1 MREIA
6 GDVRGALAARRGVQ
20 VGRVVAFKGF
30 GGRRAG
36 EAVAVFGDGPT
47 TGSLLGGVADT
58 AIAESVTAPTPSV
71 LLEFGVGDTEAVAAG
86 LACGG
91 VATVLASDAAALP
104 SQLWAAL
111 ENGWPVALVTRP
123 DREAGSNALALVDS
137 PANGTLERHGS
148 LGDAAADEEA
158 TQVGRQ
164 ALRLGRDS
172 SQLIRLEGDI
182 GVVVETFFPTTT
194 LVVIG
199 EGQLAQALAAQAGL
213 LGWSAVVSNV
223 WTDATD
229 KQVGSLG
236 RPDAVVVLSHD
247 PEVDTPALA
256 AALATGCYVGALG
269 SRHTQ
274 AARRDRLR
282 GVGYGLSEE
291 AIDGIHGPVGLDLGA
306 RTPEETAVAVVG
318 EILAHRSG
326 RSGTSLRASS
336 GPING

>member
-1 MREIA
+1 MHEIA
-6 GDVRGALAARRGVQ
+6 AKVREGLAAGRGVQ
-20 VGRVVAFKGF
+20 VGRVVDFKGF

-36 EAVAVFGDGPT
+36 EALAIFHDGPAS
-47 TGSLLGGVADT
+47 GSLLGGVAD
-58 AIAESVTAPTPSV
+58 AAVAESITAPSPSV
-71 LLEFGVGDTEAVAAG
+71 LLELGIGDNEAVAAG

-91 VATVLASDAAALP
+91 VATVLASDAATLP
-104 SQLWAAL
+104 EELWAAL

-123 DREAGSNALALVDS
+123 DAEVRSNALALVDN
-137 PANGTLERHGS
+137 PVTRTLERHGS
-148 LGDAAADEEA
+148 LGDVASDEEA
-158 TQVGRQ
+158 AQAGRQ

-172 SQLIRLEGDI
+172 AQIQLLGDAPI
-182 GVVVETFFPTTT
+182 VVEAYFPSTT
-194 LVVIG
+194 LVVVG
-199 EGQLAQALAAQAGL
+199 EGQLADALAAQGGL
-213 LGWSAVVSNV
+213 LGWSTAIESV
-223 WTDATD
+223 WHDGTDER
-229 KQVGSLG
+229 VRSLG

-274 AARRDRLR
+274 SGRRERLR
-282 GVGYGLSEE
+282 GRGLGD
-291 AIDGIHGPVGLDLGA
+291 AVIDLIHGPVGLDLGA

-326 RSGTSLRASS
+326 RSATSLRSSS